1 MKKVKDHYFQR
12 AKQEGYAARSAYKL
26 EEMNRRRRLLRPGM
40 RVVDLGCAPGSWL
53 QYAARRVGARGHV
66 LGVDLSSVA
75 IALPPQA
82 RTLVADVFTLS
93 PALLRE
99 GGLYDGILSDMA
111 PRTTGVPS
119 ADAARSTEL
128 VLRALA
134 LARDVLK
141 PGGFLLAKVF
151 QGARMA
157 ELRAA
162 FAAAFEQVSI
172 EKPKASRAE
181 SVEVFLL
188 GMGFKTRETPVPAAL
203 ADQPKPGRSDEN
215 PLP

>member
-1 MKKVKDHYFQR
+1 MMKKVHDHYFHR
-12 AKQEGYAARSAYKL
+12 AKREGYAARSAYKL
-26 EEMNRRRRLLRPGM
+26 EEMDRCRRLLRPGM
-40 RVVDLGCAPGSWL
+40 RVLDLGCAPGSWL
-53 QYAARRVGARGHV
+53 QYAARRVGAHGRV
-66 LGVDLSSVA
+66 LGVDRSPVTL
-75 IALPPQA
+75 ALPPQA
-82 RTLVADVFTLS
+82 HTLLADVFTLA
-93 PALLRE
+93 PAMLLE
-99 GGLYDGILSDMA
+99 GGLFDGILSDMA
-111 PRTTGVPS
+111 PRTTGVPG
-119 ADAARSTEL
+119 ADAARSAEL

-162 FAAAFEQVSI
+162 FAAAFDRVSI

-188 GMGFKTRETPVPAAL
+188 GMGFRRLEVPAH
-203 ADQPKPGRSDEN
+203 Q
-215 PLP
+215 